1 MAGKGRSSL
10 KEVIPLNMAVGTMA
24 FCMVAVL
31 SAYLLVARGFS
42 TLERTDMEGRIAQF
56 GVLLRR
62 ERESL
67 GGFVMSYAEWGDSY
81 DYLATRDPSY
91 IEDNYPASWM
101 RAQKIDAVLIVADDG
116 EILWSSVAVPRAD
129 ASSGVPRLRYR
140 SPALFHEAYGVEP
153 SRAVYG
159 FSVFDGVPAMY
170 VSWPVTDDLAT
181 LPPRGVLVFVRMLDD
196 EVLRSYAPGDDFNV
210 SWLPASETEKKP
222 VPGIHP
228 VKVDGRDEL
237 EAWDPV
243 ADADGTVIGYLGYHK
258 DRSWLA
264 ALRVMLLQ
272 FFVIGAAAGLCAYL
286 ASYFFVKRQ
295 LVDPIL
301 VIRDYLGSF
310 SSALEAGAAL
320 GTDRRDELG
329 ELSAHVNSLVDR
341 VRVQARE
348 LDRLALTDGLTGL
361 PNRRSLDKTLSLLR
375 LRSLSGYPV
384 LDSRSS
390 DERGS
395 VACGMIDVDFFKN
408 YNDLYGHA
416 GGDAA
421 LRSIGLV
428 IRECVMRPDDLP
440 SRYGGEEFAVLL
452 PDTDEAGAFTVLE
465 RVRRAVGALEL
476 PHAGS
481 AVSVAVTV
489 SCGVAAVR
497 PGDAGADM
505 DALMAMADK
514 ALYAAKA
521 AGRNRVTA
529 YSSLAAD
536 AR

>member
-1 MAGKGRSSL
+1 
-10 KEVIPLNMAVGTMA
+10 
-24 FCMVAVL
+24 
-31 SAYLLVARGFS
+31 
-42 TLERTDMEGRIAQF
+42 
-56 GVLLRR
+56 
-62 ERESL
+62 
-67 GGFVMSYAEWGDSY
+67 
-81 DYLATRDPSY
+81 
-91 IEDNYPASWM
+91 
-101 RAQKIDAVLIVADDG
+101 
-116 EILWSSVAVPRAD
+116 
-129 ASSGVPRLRYR
+129 
-140 SPALFHEAYGVEP
+140 
-153 SRAVYG
+153 
-159 FSVFDGVPAMY
+159 
-170 VSWPVTDDLAT
+170 
-181 LPPRGVLVFVRMLDD
+181 
-196 EVLRSYAPGDDFNV
+196 
-210 SWLPASETEKKP
+210 
-222 VPGIHP
+222 
-228 VKVDGRDEL
+228 
-237 EAWDPV
+237 
-243 ADADGTVIGYLGYHK
+243 
-258 DRSWLA
+258 
-264 ALRVMLLQ
+264 
-272 FFVIGAAAGLCAYL
+272 
-286 ASYFFVKRQ
+286 
-295 LVDPIL
+295 
-301 VIRDYLGSF
+301 
-310 SSALEAGAAL
+310 
-320 GTDRRDELG
+320 
-329 ELSAHVNSLVDR
+329 
-341 VRVQARE
+341 
-348 LDRLALTDGLTGL
+348 LTDGLTGL